1 MTHKGY
7 IIIKSI
13 KSVHNSVTVI
23 DERSLFKGELWMS
36 YRLLKLCTALIPTI
50 LIGGF
55 EFFRHSAL
63 LHQVSMDAGNYLIT
77 ILTFIISYAFA
88 EWMFNTIEKKNQ
100 RITVE
105 REMRAIYE
113 ERERLAK
120 ELHDSIAQTLFLL
133 KVHLKKGKLEE
144 AGALVNSI
152 DTQLRQAIFN
162 LRMSPSEDVSFSK
175 RIDNWLEDWG
185 TVSGIEI
192 DSDIRLKDS
201 YFTPAE
207 EVQLFGIV
215 QEAFT
220 NIRKHS
226 EAARVLFKF
235 HTHNREWEMKIED
248 NGVGFAVTS
257 IGTNQ
262 YGISMLRERADRLGA
277 ACEFDSAVGSGT
289 KIILRGK
296 K

>member
-1 MTHKGY
+1 
-7 IIIKSI
+7 
-13 KSVHNSVTVI
+13 
-23 DERSLFKGELWMS
+23 MS
-36 YRLLKLCTALIPTI
+36 YRKLTFFTAFIPTL

-63 LHQVSMDAGNYLIT
+63 LHQISMEAGNYLIT

-88 EWMFNTIEKKNQ
+88 TWMVNTIKKKNQ
-100 RITVE
+100 RITIE
-105 REMRAIYE
+105 SEMRAIYE

-133 KVHLKKGKLEE
+133 KVYLKKGKVDE
-144 AGALVNSI
+144 AGSLVNSI

-162 LRMSPSEDVSFSK
+162 LRMNPTEQGKFSN
-175 RIDNWLEDWG
+175 RIENWIEDWSMI
-185 TVSGIEI
+185 SGIDTEF
-192 DSDIRLKDS
+192 DININDH

-207 EVQLFGIV
+207 EVQLFGVV

-226 EAARVLFKF
+226 EASGVFFKF
-235 HTHNREWEMKIED
+235 HTHYQDWEMSIED
-248 NGVGFAVTS
+248 NGIGFISTN
-257 IGTNQ
+257 IGSKN
-262 YGISMLRERADRLGA
+262 YGLSMLKERSVKLNA
-277 ACEFDSAVGSGT
+277 AIEINSKVDHGT
-289 KIILRGK
+289 KISLRGK